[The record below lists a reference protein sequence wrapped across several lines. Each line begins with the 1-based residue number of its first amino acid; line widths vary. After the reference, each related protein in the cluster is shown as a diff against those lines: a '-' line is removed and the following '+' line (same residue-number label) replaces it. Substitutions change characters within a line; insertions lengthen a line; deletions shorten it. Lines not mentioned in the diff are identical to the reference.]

1 LHPNLEGEPEYI
13 SKELVNE
20 MVNLT
25 NNLNI
30 LTPKTRTAKI
40 KKINPSI
47 LIGSGVLNEIKKE
60 VVISKINLLIVNT
73 NLTPRQQ
80 KNLEDILKIKV
91 TDRTGII
98 LEIFAKRA
106 KTKEGKLQV
115 ELAELTYRKSRLV
128 RAWTHLERQRG
139 GTTFIGGPGELQIEL
154 DRRLIQE
161 KINKIKKHL
170 IKVDNRRSLQRKLRK
185 KTKFK
190 TFALIGYTNAGKTQ
204 LFNYLTKKNQLSEDK
219 LFATLDTKIS
229 KVYLDNNLEAGL
241 IDTVGFINKIPS
253 LLIQSFKAT
262 FEEVRNADYIINVV
276 DSNDLNFKEKI
287 TNTIKTLKD
296 MNLENDRIKNII
308 TVYNKIDLNI
318 NVSTPRNKNFYISA
332 LSGEGVHLLKEQM
345 KEVLN

>member
-1 LHPNLEGEPEYI
+1 MINLA
-13 SKELVNE
+13 
-20 MVNLT
+20 

-30 LTPKTRTAKI
+30 LTPKTRIAKI
-40 KKINPSI
+40 RKINPSI

-60 VVISKINLLIVNT
+60 ITTSKINLLIVNT
-73 NLTPRQQ
+73 SLTPRQQ

-204 LFNYLTKKNQLSEDK
+204 LFNYLTKKSQLSEDK

-229 KVYLDNNLEAGL
+229 KVYLDKNLEAGL

-287 TNTIKTLKD
+287 INTIKTLQD

-308 TVYNKIDLNI
+308 TVFNKIDLNI
-318 NVSTPRNKNFYISA
+318 NASTQRNKDFYISA

>member
-1 LHPNLEGEPEYI
+1 MINLA
-13 SKELVNE
+13 
-20 MVNLT
+20 

-30 LTPKTRTAKI
+30 LTPKTRIAKI

-47 LIGSGVLNEIKKE
+47 LIGLGLLDEIKNEI
-60 VVISKINLLIVNT
+60 ITSKINLLIVNT

-115 ELAELTYRKSRLV
+115 ELADLTYRKSRLV

-170 IKVDNRRSLQRKLRK
+170 IKVDNRRGLQRKLRK
-185 KTKFK
+185 KTNFK
-190 TFALIGYTNAGKTQ
+190 TFALIGYTNSGKTK
-204 LFNYLTKKNQLSEDK
+204 LFNYLTKKRQLSEDK

-253 LLIQSFKAT
+253 LLIQSFKST
-262 FEEVRNADYIINVV
+262 FEEVLSADYIINVV

-287 TNTIKTLKD
+287 SNTIKTLQD
-296 MNLENDRIKNII
+296 MNLENDRIENII

-318 NVSTPRNKNFYISA
+318 NISIPKKNDFYISA
-332 LSGEGVHLLKEQM
+332 LSGEGVHRLKEQM

>member
-1 LHPNLEGEPEYI
+1 
-13 SKELVNE
+13 
-20 MVNLT
+20 MVNLA

-30 LTPKTRTAKI
+30 LTPKKRIAKI
-40 KKINPSI
+40 RKINPSI
-47 LIGSGVLNEIKKE
+47 LIGSGILNDIKKDI
-60 VVISKINLLIVNT
+60 VTSKINLLIVNT

-80 KNLEDILKIKV
+80 KNLEDVLKIKV

-161 KINKIKKHL
+161 KINKIKKRL
-170 IKVDNRRSLQRKLRK
+170 IKVDNRRGLQRKLRK

-204 LFNYLTKKNQLSEDK
+204 LFNYLTKKSQLSEDK

-229 KVYLDNNLEAGL
+229 KVYLDKDIEAGL

-276 DSNDLNFKEKI
+276 DSSDLNFKEKI
-287 TNTIKTLKD
+287 INTIKTLQE
-296 MNLENDRIKNII
+296 MNLENDRIENII
-308 TVYNKIDLNI
+308 TVYNKIDLNMNI
-318 NVSTPRNKNFYISA
+318 SIPRNKDFYVSA

-345 KEVLN
+345 KEILN

>member
-1 LHPNLEGEPEYI
+1 
-13 SKELVNE
+13 
-20 MVNLT
+20 MVNLA

-30 LTPKTRTAKI
+30 LTPKKRIAKI
-40 KKINPSI
+40 RKINPSI
-47 LIGSGVLNEIKKE
+47 LIGSGILNDIKKDI
-60 VVISKINLLIVNT
+60 VTSKINLLIVNT

-80 KNLEDILKIKV
+80 KNLEDLLKIKV

-161 KINKIKKHL
+161 KINKIKKRL
-170 IKVDNRRSLQRKLRK
+170 IKVDNRRGLQRKLRK
-185 KTKFK
+185 RTKFK

-204 LFNYLTKKNQLSEDK
+204 LFNYLTKKSQLSEDK

-229 KVYLDNNLEAGL
+229 KVYLDKDIEAGL

-276 DSNDLNFKEKI
+276 DSSDLNFKEKI
-287 TNTIKTLKD
+287 INTIKTLQE
-296 MNLENDRIKNII
+296 MNLENDRIENII
-308 TVYNKIDLNI
+308 TVYNKIDLNMNI
-318 NVSTPRNKNFYISA
+318 SMPRNKDFYISA

-345 KEVLN
+345 KEILN

>member
-1 LHPNLEGEPEYI
+1 
-13 SKELVNE
+13 
-20 MVNLT
+20 MVNLA

-30 LTPKTRTAKI
+30 LTPKKRIAKI
-40 KKINPSI
+40 RKINPSI
-47 LIGSGVLNEIKKE
+47 LIGSGILNDIKKDI
-60 VVISKINLLIVNT
+60 VTNKINLLIVNT

-80 KNLEDILKIKV
+80 KNLEDLLKIKV

-161 KINKIKKHL
+161 KINKIKKRL
-170 IKVDNRRSLQRKLRK
+170 IKVDNRRGLQRKLRK
-185 KTKFK
+185 RTKFK

-204 LFNYLTKKNQLSEDK
+204 LFNYLTKKSQLSEDK

-229 KVYLDNNLEAGL
+229 KVYLDKDIEAGL

-276 DSNDLNFKEKI
+276 DSSDLNFKEKI
-287 TNTIKTLKD
+287 INTIKTLQD

-308 TVYNKIDLNI
+308 TVFNKIDLNI
-318 NVSTPRNKNFYISA
+318 NASTQRNKDFYISA

>member
-1 LHPNLEGEPEYI
+1 MINLA
-13 SKELVNE
+13 
-20 MVNLT
+20 
-25 NNLNI
+25 NNLDI
-30 LTPKTRTAKI
+30 LTPKTRIAKI
-40 KKINPSI
+40 RKMNPSI
-47 LIGSGVLNEIKKE
+47 LIGLGLLNEIKKE
-60 VVISKINLLIVNT
+60 IIASKINLLIVNT

-115 ELAELTYRKSRLV
+115 ELADLTYRKSRLV

-170 IKVDNRRSLQRKLRK
+170 IKVDNRRGLQRQLRK
-185 KTKFK
+185 KTNFK
-190 TFALIGYTNAGKTQ
+190 TFALIGYTNAGKTK
-204 LFNYLTKKNQLSEDK
+204 LFNYLTKKRQLSEDK

-262 FEEVRNADYIINVV
+262 FEEVLNADHIINVV

-287 TNTIKTLKD
+287 SNTIKTLQD
-296 MNLENDRIKNII
+296 MNLDNDRIENII

-318 NVSTPRNKNFYISA
+318 NISIPKKNDFYISA

>member
-1 LHPNLEGEPEYI
+1 
-13 SKELVNE
+13 
-20 MVNLT
+20 MVNLA

-30 LTPKTRTAKI
+30 LTPKKRIAKI
-40 KKINPSI
+40 RKINPSI
-47 LIGSGVLNEIKKE
+47 LIGSGILNDIKKDI
-60 VVISKINLLIVNT
+60 VTSKINLLIVNT

-80 KNLEDILKIKV
+80 KNLEDLLKIKV

-161 KINKIKKHL
+161 KINKIKKRL
-170 IKVDNRRSLQRKLRK
+170 IKVDNRRGLQRKLRK
-185 KTKFK
+185 RTKFK

-204 LFNYLTKKNQLSEDK
+204 LFNYLTKKSQLSEDK

-229 KVYLDNNLEAGL
+229 KVYLDKDIEAGL

-276 DSNDLNFKEKI
+276 DSSDLNFKEKI
-287 TNTIKTLKD
+287 INTIKTLQE
-296 MNLENDRIKNII
+296 MNLENDRIENII
-308 TVYNKIDLNI
+308 TVYNKIDLKMNI
-318 NVSTPRNKNFYISA
+318 SIPRNKDFYISA

-345 KEVLN
+345 KEILN

>member
-1 LHPNLEGEPEYI
+1 
-13 SKELVNE
+13 
-20 MVNLT
+20 MVNLA

-30 LTPKTRTAKI
+30 LTPKKRIAKI
-40 KKINPSI
+40 RKKNPSI
-47 LIGSGVLNEIKKE
+47 LIGSGILNDIKKDI
-60 VVISKINLLIVNT
+60 VTSKINLLIVNT

-80 KNLEDILKIKV
+80 KNLEDLLKIKV

-161 KINKIKKHL
+161 KINKIRKRL
-170 IKVDNRRSLQRKLRK
+170 IKVDNRRGLQRKLRK
-185 KTKFK
+185 RTKFK

-204 LFNYLTKKNQLSEDK
+204 LFNYLTKKSQLSEDK

-229 KVYLDNNLEAGL
+229 KVYLDKDIEAGL

-276 DSNDLNFKEKI
+276 DSSDLNFKEKI
-287 TNTIKTLKD
+287 TNTIKTLKE
-296 MNLENDRIKNII
+296 MSLENDRIKNII

-318 NVSTPRNKNFYISA
+318 NISIPRNKDFYISA

-345 KEVLN
+345 KEILN

>member
-1 LHPNLEGEPEYI
+1 
-13 SKELVNE
+13 
-20 MVNLT
+20 MVNLA
-25 NNLNI
+25 NNLDI
-30 LTPKTRTAKI
+30 LTPKTRIAKI
-40 KKINPSI
+40 RKINPSI
-47 LIGSGVLNEIKKE
+47 LIGSGVLNDIKKE
-60 VVISKINLLIVNT
+60 IVTSKINLLIVNT
-73 NLTPRQQ
+73 SLTPRQQ
-80 KNLEDILKIKV
+80 KNLEDHLKIKV

-106 KTKEGKLQV
+106 KSKEGKLQV

-161 KINKIKKHL
+161 KINKIRKHL

-185 KTKFK
+185 KSKFK

-204 LFNYLTKKNQLSEDK
+204 LFNYLTKRSQLSEDK

-287 TNTIKTLKD
+287 INTIQTLQD
-296 MNLENDRIKNII
+296 MNLENDRIENII

-318 NVSTPRNKNFYISA
+318 NIPISRNKDFYISA

>member
-1 LHPNLEGEPEYI
+1 
-13 SKELVNE
+13 
-20 MVNLT
+20 MVNLA

-30 LTPKTRTAKI
+30 LTPKKRIAKI
-40 KKINPSI
+40 RKINPSI
-47 LIGSGVLNEIKKE
+47 LIGSGILNDIKKDI
-60 VVISKINLLIVNT
+60 VTSKINLLIVNT

-80 KNLEDILKIKV
+80 KNLEDLLKIKV

-161 KINKIKKHL
+161 KINKIKKRL
-170 IKVDNRRSLQRKLRK
+170 IKVDNRRGLQRKLRK
-185 KTKFK
+185 RTKFK

-204 LFNYLTKKNQLSEDK
+204 LFNYLTKKSQLSEDK

-229 KVYLDNNLEAGL
+229 KVYLDKDIEAGL

-276 DSNDLNFKEKI
+276 DSSDLNFKEKI
-287 TNTIKTLKD
+287 INTIKTLQE
-296 MNLENDRIKNII
+296 MNLENDRIENII
-308 TVYNKIDLNI
+308 TVYNKIDLKMNI
-318 NVSTPRNKNFYISA
+318 SIPRNKDFYISA

>member
-1 LHPNLEGEPEYI
+1 
-13 SKELVNE
+13 
-20 MVNLT
+20 MVNLA

-30 LTPKTRTAKI
+30 LTPKKRIAKI
-40 KKINPSI
+40 RKINPSI
-47 LIGSGVLNEIKKE
+47 LIGSGILNDIKKDI
-60 VVISKINLLIVNT
+60 VTSKINLLIVNT

-80 KNLEDILKIKV
+80 KNLEDLLKIKV

-161 KINKIKKHL
+161 KINKIKKRL
-170 IKVDNRRSLQRKLRK
+170 IKVDNRRGLQRKLRK
-185 KTKFK
+185 RTKFK

-204 LFNYLTKKNQLSEDK
+204 LFNYLTKKSQLSEDK

-229 KVYLDNNLEAGL
+229 KVYLDKDIEAGL

-276 DSNDLNFKEKI
+276 DSSDLNFKEKI
-287 TNTIKTLKD
+287 INTIKTLQE
-296 MNLENDRIKNII
+296 MNLEKDRIENII
-308 TVYNKIDLNI
+308 TVYNKIDLNMNI
-318 NVSTPRNKNFYISA
+318 SIPRNKDFYVSA

-345 KEVLN
+345 KEILN

>member
-1 LHPNLEGEPEYI
+1 MINLA
-13 SKELVNE
+13 
-20 MVNLT
+20 

-30 LTPKTRTAKI
+30 LTPKTRIAKI
-40 KKINPSI
+40 RKINPSI
-47 LIGSGVLNEIKKE
+47 LIGSGVLNDIKKDI
-60 VVISKINLLIVNT
+60 VTSKINLLIVNT

-80 KNLEDILKIKV
+80 KNLEDLLKIKV

-161 KINKIKKHL
+161 KINKIKKRL
-170 IKVDNRRSLQRKLRK
+170 IKVDNRRGLQRKLRK
-185 KTKFK
+185 RTKFK

-204 LFNYLTKKNQLSEDK
+204 LFNYLTKKSQLSEDK

-229 KVYLDNNLEAGL
+229 KVYLDKDIEAGL

-276 DSNDLNFKEKI
+276 DSSDLNFKEKI
-287 TNTIKTLKD
+287 INTIKTLQE
-296 MNLENDRIKNII
+296 MNLENDRIENII
-308 TVYNKIDLNI
+308 TVYNKIDLKMNI
-318 NVSTPRNKNFYISA
+318 SIPRNKDFYISA

-345 KEVLN
+345 KEILN

>member
-1 LHPNLEGEPEYI
+1 
-13 SKELVNE
+13 
-20 MVNLT
+20 MVNLA

-30 LTPKTRTAKI
+30 LTPKKRIAKI
-40 KKINPSI
+40 RKINPSI
-47 LIGSGVLNEIKKE
+47 LIGSGILNDIKKDI
-60 VVISKINLLIVNT
+60 VISKINLLIVNT

-80 KNLEDILKIKV
+80 KNLEDLLKIKV

-161 KINKIKKHL
+161 KINKIKKRL
-170 IKVDNRRSLQRKLRK
+170 IKVDNRRGLQRKLRK
-185 KTKFK
+185 RTKFK

-204 LFNYLTKKNQLSEDK
+204 LFNYLTKKSQLSEDK

-229 KVYLDNNLEAGL
+229 KVYLDKDIEAGL

-262 FEEVRNADYIINVV
+262 FEEVRSADYIINVV
-276 DSNDLNFKEKI
+276 DSSDLNFKEKI
-287 TNTIKTLKD
+287 INTIKTLQE
-296 MNLENDRIKNII
+296 MNLENDRIENII
-308 TVYNKIDLNI
+308 TVYNKIDLNMNI
-318 NVSTPRNKNFYISA
+318 SIPRNKDFYISA

>member
-1 LHPNLEGEPEYI
+1 MINLA
-13 SKELVNE
+13 
-20 MVNLT
+20 

-30 LTPKTRTAKI
+30 LAPKTRIAKI
-40 KKINPSI
+40 RKINPSI
-47 LIGSGVLNEIKKE
+47 LIGSGVLNDIKKDI
-60 VVISKINLLIVNT
+60 VTSKINLLIVNT

-80 KNLEDILKIKV
+80 KNLEDLLKIKV

-161 KINKIKKHL
+161 KINKIKKRL
-170 IKVDNRRSLQRKLRK
+170 IKVDNRRGLQRKLRK
-185 KTKFK
+185 RTKFK

-204 LFNYLTKKNQLSEDK
+204 LFNYLTKKSQLSEDK

-229 KVYLDNNLEAGL
+229 KVYLDKDIEAGL

-276 DSNDLNFKEKI
+276 DSSDLNFKEKI
-287 TNTIKTLKD
+287 INTIKTLQE
-296 MNLENDRIKNII
+296 MNLENDRIENII
-308 TVYNKIDLNI
+308 TVYNKIDLNMNI
-318 NVSTPRNKNFYISA
+318 SIPRNKDFYISA

-345 KEVLN
+345 KEILN

>member
-1 LHPNLEGEPEYI
+1 MINLA
-13 SKELVNE
+13 
-20 MVNLT
+20 

-30 LTPKTRTAKI
+30 LTPKTRITKI
-40 KKINPSI
+40 RKINPSI

-60 VVISKINLLIVNT
+60 IITSNVNLLIVNA

-287 TNTIKTLKD
+287 TSTIKTLKD

>member
-1 LHPNLEGEPEYI
+1 MINLA
-13 SKELVNE
+13 
-20 MVNLT
+20 

-30 LTPKTRTAKI
+30 LTPKTRIAKI
-40 KKINPSI
+40 RKINPSI

-60 VVISKINLLIVNT
+60 IITSKINLLIVNT
-73 NLTPRQQ
+73 SLTPRQQ

-170 IKVDNRRSLQRKLRK
+170 IKVDKRRSLQRKLRK

-204 LFNYLTKKNQLSEDK
+204 LFNYLTKKSQLSEDK

>member
-1 LHPNLEGEPEYI
+1 
-13 SKELVNE
+13 
-20 MVNLT
+20 MVNLA

-30 LTPKTRTAKI
+30 LTPKKRIAKI
-40 KKINPSI
+40 RKINPSI
-47 LIGSGVLNEIKKE
+47 LIGSGILNDIKKDI
-60 VVISKINLLIVNT
+60 VTSKINLLIVNT

-80 KNLEDILKIKV
+80 KNLEDLLKIKV

-161 KINKIKKHL
+161 KINKIRKRL
-170 IKVDNRRSLQRKLRK
+170 IKVDNRRGLQRKLRK
-185 KTKFK
+185 RTKFK

-204 LFNYLTKKNQLSEDK
+204 LFNYLTKKSQLSEDK

-229 KVYLDNNLEAGL
+229 KVYLDKDIEAGL

-276 DSNDLNFKEKI
+276 DSSDLNFKEKI
-287 TNTIKTLKD
+287 TNTIKTLKE
-296 MNLENDRIKNII
+296 MSLENDRIKNII

-318 NVSTPRNKNFYISA
+318 NISIPRNKDFYISA

-345 KEVLN
+345 KEILN